1 MPQRRSRLLI
11 KRALDLVGSLLALTV
26 LAIPLAIVAVVIK
39 IDSPGPVFFRMRR
52 VGKDGKGF
60 TPWKFRTMTEGA
72 PNRGL
77 GLAVSVDD
85 SRITRVGNFLRV
97 SSIDE
102 LPQLIDVLL
111 GNMSLVGP
119 RPTLP
124 HQVERYNDE
133 ERKRLRVRPG
143 ITGLAAI
150 SGRNA
155 ISWERRI
162 EYDVWYVEH
171 WSIWL
176 DLKILAA
183 TPWKAFVTREG
194 LYGVDGVNVDFKGGV
209 GDDDSGEASSR

>member
-1 MPQRRSRLLI
+1 MLI
-11 KRALDLVGSLLALTV
+11 KRTLDLVGSVLGLTLLAV
-26 LAIPLAIVAVVIK
+26 PLVIVAVLIK
-39 IDSPGPVFFRMRR
+39 IDSPGPVFFRMER
-52 VGKDGKGF
+52 VGKDGKWF
-60 TPWKFRTMTEGA
+60 TPWKFRTMTDGA

-85 SRITRVGNFLRV
+85 SRITRVGKFLRITSV
-97 SSIDE
+97 DE
-102 LPQLIDVLL
+102 LPQLIDVLR
-111 GNMSLVGP
+111 GDMSLVGP

-124 HQVERYNDE
+124 HQVDRYNE
-133 ERKRLRVRPG
+133 QERKRLRVKPG

-150 SGRNA
+150 RGRNS

-162 EYDVWYVEH
+162 EYDIWYVEH
-171 WSIWL
+171 RSIWL

-209 GDDDSGEASSR
+209 KDDRDGEAGSR

>member
-1 MPQRRSRLLI
+1 MSRRRRSLLT
-11 KRALDLVGSLLALTV
+11 KRALDLVGSVLALTV
-26 LAIPLAIVAVVIK
+26 LAIPLLIVAVIIK
-39 IDSPGPVFFRMRR
+39 IDSPGPVFFRMER
-52 VGKDGKGF
+52 VGKDGRRF
-60 TPWKFRTMTEGA
+60 TPWKFRTMTAGA
-72 PNRGL
+72 PDRGL

-97 SSIDE
+97 TSIDE

-111 GNMSLVGP
+111 GGMSLVGP

-124 HQVERYNDE
+124 HQVERYNEE
-133 ERKRLRVRPG
+133 ERKRLRVKPG

-150 SGRNA
+150 SGRNS

-162 EYDVWYVEH
+162 EYDIWYVEH

-194 LYGVDGVNVDFKGGV
+194 LYGVDGVNVDFKGDAK
-209 GDDDSGEASSR
+209 DDHEGEAGSR